1 MPLRPTNDCPY
12 FQFYL
17 ILDLSLTVIF
27 NSIILMSVNALPDDT
42 ICGQRYK
49 TFYGRKL
56 LTTFRNK
63 LERLFLAKF

>member
-1 MPLRPTNDCPY
+1 
-12 FQFYL
+12 
-17 ILDLSLTVIF
+17 
-27 NSIILMSVNALPDDT
+27 MSVNALPDDT